1 MHRRK
6 QINPDYTK
14 VRNARNN
21 YLQDRQKQRT
31 VNFTGIDDFL
41 NHDGCA
47 TESMGA
53 IFDRTKEHLGVS
65 DKAVI
70 AVRRFL
76 LTAAK
81 ELQAGKEPPHLVR
94 DPAHN
99 WFPHIDCFAHLVPR
113 HLPWQKK
120 FDFLTATAQKENPM
134 SYAAR
139 KKAAS

>member
-1 MHRRK
+1 
-6 QINPDYTK
+6 
-14 VRNARNN
+14 
-21 YLQDRQKQRT
+21 LQDRQKQKT
-31 VNFTGIDDFL
+31 SSFTGIEDFL

-53 IFDRTKEHLGVS
+53 IFDRTKEHLGAS

-76 LTAAK
+76 LATAK
-81 ELQAGKEPPHLVR
+81 ELQDGKEPPHLIR
-94 DPAHN
+94 DQATN

-113 HLPWQKK
+113 NVPWQKK
-120 FDFLTATAQKENPM
+120 FDFLTNSAQIENPM

>member
-1 MHRRK
+1 
-6 QINPDYTK
+6 
-14 VRNARNN
+14 
-21 YLQDRQKQRT
+21 
-31 VNFTGIDDFL
+31 
-41 NHDGCA
+41 
-47 TESMGA
+47 MGA

-76 LTAAK
+76 LTSAK
-81 ELQAGKEPPHLVR
+81 ELQVGKEPPHTVF
-94 DPAHN
+94 DPAKN

-113 HLPWQKK
+113 DLPWHKK
-120 FDFLTATAQKENPM
+120 FEFLTQTAHKENPM